1 MHSRPFWSHFCPL
14 HLLSHTAPCLCL
26 MATSSLMLWSLLP
39 GPVSS
44 SGPNEYPCSLQ
55 VLVSKSPSPGSF
67 QNSVPIP
74 RQLFCSLIPGG
85 VTAPRTPW
93 DGVTPHSCGHQKSQP
108 RQSLLTSGHTP
119 FCSTLHPTCPIS
131 FTTPSLPGAK
141 GQGHYSK
148 LQSWGQPWGV
158 EQGGENQV
166 TGSASTAAGLQGQ
179 VTLET
184 QPLEWEWPTH
194 KVQGQPSGGQ
204 GGGWRC

>member
-39 GPVSS
+39 GPLSS
-44 SGPNEYPCSLQ
+44 SGPNEHPCSLQ
-55 VLVSKSPSPGSF
+55 VLVSKSRKLPELLSH
-67 QNSVPIP
+67 P

-93 DGVTPHSCGHQKSQP
+93 DGVTPHSCGYQKSQP

-119 FCSTLHPTCPIS
+119 FCSTPHPICPIS

-141 GQGHYSK
+141 GKGHYSK
-148 LQSWGQPWGV
+148 LQSWG
-158 EQGGENQV
+158 
-166 TGSASTAAGLQGQ
+166 TAL
-179 VTLET
+179 
-184 QPLEWEWPTH
+184 
-194 KVQGQPSGGQ
+194 
-204 GGGWRC
+204 GGGARRGESGYWICQHCSWVARPGYPGNPTS